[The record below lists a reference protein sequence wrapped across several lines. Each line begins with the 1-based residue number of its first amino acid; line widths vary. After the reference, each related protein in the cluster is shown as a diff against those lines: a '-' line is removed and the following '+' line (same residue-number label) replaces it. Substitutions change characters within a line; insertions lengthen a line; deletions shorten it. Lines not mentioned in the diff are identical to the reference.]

1 MCLDF
6 RKRETGGSYQIH
18 QNRRHI
24 GERHILANNDVYRG
38 TFHGD
43 VRGLRERL
51 GISTKENPRDHF
63 SRIALSYTTIAEES
77 IRIHLSK
84 YNDNDFVPVPVIRD
98 VVQALSATIGVQ
110 ADTLANALQIDILT
124 GERALPSGNP

>member
-1 MCLDF
+1 M
-6 RKRETGGSYQIH
+6 
-18 QNRRHI
+18 N
-24 GERHILANNDVYRG
+24 
-38 TFHGD
+38 
-43 VRGLRERL
+43 
-51 GISTKENPRDHF
+51 
-63 SRIALSYTTIAEES
+63 TIAEES